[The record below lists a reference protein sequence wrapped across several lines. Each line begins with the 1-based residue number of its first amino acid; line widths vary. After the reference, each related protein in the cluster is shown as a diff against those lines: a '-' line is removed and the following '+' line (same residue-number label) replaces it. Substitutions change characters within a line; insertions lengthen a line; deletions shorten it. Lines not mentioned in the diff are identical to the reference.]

1 MSGSAKAGTIAER
14 HTCELRVL
22 QSPTVRAPPKRASGE
37 SFSPRHRIATVSA
50 SLKLIFVFDFDVSHH
65 HGQLPFMD
73 IDSRYPVSHRLP
85 PGGSGE
91 RAGDYINLGLGLS
104 PLPQR
109 EKQRRTIYSLDHARS
124 GSNLHSASAAPLS
137 FRSRHL
143 PAVLDYCLDRN
154 DFHGVS
160 RAEGP
165 GQLTWKSAT
174 RRAPG

>member
-1 MSGSAKAGTIAER
+1 
-14 HTCELRVL
+14 
-22 QSPTVRAPPKRASGE
+22 
-37 SFSPRHRIATVSA
+37 
-50 SLKLIFVFDFDVSHH
+50 
-65 HGQLPFMD
+65 MD
-73 IDSRYPVSHRLP
+73 IDSRYPIRHRLP

-109 EKQRRTIYSLDHARS
+109 EKQRTIYSLDHARS
-124 GSNLHSASAAPLS
+124 GSNLHSASASPLS

-165 GQLTWKSAT
+165 GQLTWRSACPAPGRAT
-174 RRAPG
+174 RNILYIFQRWVMMSGHNRPMLPAATRVHGARRLTRWTK

>member
-1 MSGSAKAGTIAER
+1 
-14 HTCELRVL
+14 
-22 QSPTVRAPPKRASGE
+22 
-37 SFSPRHRIATVSA
+37 
-50 SLKLIFVFDFDVSHH
+50 
-65 HGQLPFMD
+65 MD
-73 IDSRYPVSHRLP
+73 IDSRYPISYRLP

-109 EKQRRTIYSLDHARS
+109 EKQRTIYSLDHARS

-165 GQLTWKSAT
+165 SQLTWRSANRKLGTPIGNAARCSRTGYSVALSGWIEFKLLHVSSLRKST
-174 RRAPG
+174 RI

>member
-1 MSGSAKAGTIAER
+1 
-14 HTCELRVL
+14 
-22 QSPTVRAPPKRASGE
+22 
-37 SFSPRHRIATVSA
+37 
-50 SLKLIFVFDFDVSHH
+50 
-65 HGQLPFMD
+65 MD
-73 IDSRYPVSHRLP
+73 IDSRYPLMHRLP
-85 PGGSGE
+85 RGVRGE

-109 EKQRRTIYSLDHARS
+109 EKQRTIYSLDHARS
-124 GSNLHSASAAPLS
+124 GSNLHSASVSPLS

-165 GQLTWKSAT
+165 SQLTWMMSLNRLWLIVFQVAPDSGLVSRCRHGRGMADLPTHVPPNTPFSACILST
-174 RRAPG
+174 NVQA

>member
-1 MSGSAKAGTIAER
+1 
-14 HTCELRVL
+14 
-22 QSPTVRAPPKRASGE
+22 
-37 SFSPRHRIATVSA
+37 
-50 SLKLIFVFDFDVSHH
+50 
-65 HGQLPFMD
+65 MD
-73 IDSRYPVSHRLP
+73 IDSRYPIRHRLP

-109 EKQRRTIYSLDHARS
+109 EKQRTIYSLDHARS
-124 GSNLHSASAAPLS
+124 GSNLRSASASPLS

-165 GQLTWKSAT
+165 GQLTWMSVSENHAVFGTLGDKVCAVRVLRPCVQAGRNSIKLACQRKSAV
-174 RRAPG
+174 R